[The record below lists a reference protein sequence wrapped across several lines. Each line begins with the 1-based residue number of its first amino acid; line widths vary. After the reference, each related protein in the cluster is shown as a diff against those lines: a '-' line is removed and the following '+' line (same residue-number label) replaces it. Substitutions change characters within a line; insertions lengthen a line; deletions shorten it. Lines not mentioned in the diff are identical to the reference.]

1 VTFIKCDQKQDIALK
16 SNALLN
22 KNFMTGSVIKIL
34 IGLFVWMVLPRLI
47 YNKRKY
53 KKNTPQFF
61 SVIAC
66 KIVGILI
73 IVYAIIGLIHYLV
86 DFE

>member
-1 VTFIKCDQKQDIALK
+1 MTFAIIK
-16 SNALLN
+16 
-22 KNFMTGSVIKIL
+22 VL

-61 SVIAC
+61 ANIAC
-66 KIVGILI
+66 KIIGIAM
-73 IVYAIIGLIHYLV
+73 IVFAVI
-86 DFE
+86 DFVQILLSWGTE